1 MYCLYWPLN
10 ADLIFSWMY
19 SWMDQA
25 ECCLSVWSLCFSFI
39 VLCYQAVMFSHYAD
53 AVEFILNRSL
63 AFDFSCQC
71 ESEAG
76 RQRGRLLVFAIWTQ
90 MEWIGG
96 RMPCNCFKSGRT
108 LGDTLILWLGYKHLN
123 RPLHSLWHTCLP
135 FPYLRFIFPIFLLFI
150 FFALRRNQFSSSNWS
165 TLRLKSQQ
173 C

>member
-1 MYCLYWPLN
+1 MLLVCLEFVLFVHCVMLSGSYC
-10 ADLIFSWMY
+10 
-19 SWMDQA
+19 
-25 ECCLSVWSLCFSFI
+25 
-39 VLCYQAVMFSHYAD
+39 MFFRYAD
-53 AVEFILNRSL
+53 AVESILNRSL

-76 RQRGRLLVFAIWTQ
+76 RQGGFLLVFAIWTQ

-123 RPLHSLWHTCLP
+123 RLLHSLCLP
-135 FPYLRFIFPIFLLFI
+135 FPYRCLIFPFFLLLFI
-150 FFALRRNQFSSSNWS
+150 FFALRCNQIFFSSNWS
-165 TLRLKSQQ
+165 THRLKSQQ